1 MDLMRSA
8 VPQDSDPNGANIVIQ
23 RVPDRPK
30 RDLIDVEMCTRT
42 GIQATVSVIPSWRDK
57 GALQIELT
65 QENMDLMLEE
75 PPAESAHDPNIAY
88 FPDASWIS
96 GRNHVRCTYSKR
108 KVWRIKPQGVEYGC
122 DDAAAE
128 KKQQHL
134 LPRRPPN
141 NSIIIDDNCDT
152 MACSWGEGEPLPK
165 RLNQPM
171 HSAESTHSNA
181 TGTDG

>member
-8 VPQDSDPNGANIVIQ
+8 VPHDSDPNGANIVIL

-30 RDLIDVEMCTRT
+30 L
-42 GIQATVSVIPSWRDK
+42 ATASAIPSCRDK
-57 GALQIELT
+57 GALQLELT
-65 QENMDLMLEE
+65 QENMDLM
-75 PPAESAHDPNIAY
+75 PPAESAHDPNIVY

-96 GRNHVRCTYSKR
+96 GRNHVRCHTANAKFGGSSPK
-108 KVWRIKPQGVEYGC
+108 ELSM
-122 DDAAAE
+122 DAMMQPPN

>member
-1 MDLMRSA
+1 MC
-8 VPQDSDPNGANIVIQ
+8 GAHTANAKFGGSS
-23 RVPDRPK
+23 PK
-30 RDLIDVEMCTRT
+30 EL
-42 GIQATVSVIPSWRDK
+42 SVD
-57 GALQIELT
+57 AMMQ
-65 QENMDLMLEE
+65 
-75 PPAESAHDPNIAY
+75 PP
-88 FPDASWIS
+88 
-96 GRNHVRCTYSKR
+96 K
-108 KVWRIKPQGVEYGC
+108 
-122 DDAAAE
+122 